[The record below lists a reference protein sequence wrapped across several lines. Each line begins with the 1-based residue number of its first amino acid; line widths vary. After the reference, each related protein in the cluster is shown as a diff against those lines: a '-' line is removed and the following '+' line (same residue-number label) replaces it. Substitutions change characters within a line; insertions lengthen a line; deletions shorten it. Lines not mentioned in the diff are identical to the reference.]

1 MKKIFLSMSLMAAM
15 FFVSCDQN
23 SADDEVQGGT
33 SAYQASLNS
42 QAKLA
47 SNALTAEADC
57 ENPVS
62 DSAVVTKALT
72 GSSGDYCVWNTTTK
86 TIGTVSVQF
95 EGMYG
100 SGIRPLTPGWY
111 VGVVDAAATCST
123 WDSWNGS
130 IDVKNDTT
138 VTPSNVG
145 TSPACTSVIIPQNV
159 VSAQGT
165 VGALNFGLGY
175 YTYASQGF
183 SITKKIVIWKD
194 KSATSAT
201 AITDPATDATEAYL
215 VEVTSIVPTFGTPPF
230 YGTVSYTYTKVL

>member
-1 MKKIFLSMSLMAAM
+1 MKKIVLTMSLMAAM

-33 SAYQASLNS
+33 SAYQTSLNS

-47 SNALTAEADC
+47 SNALVADC

-62 DSAVVTKALT
+62 DSAVVTKALV

-86 TIGTVSVQF
+86 TIGSVSVQF

-100 SGIRPLTPGWY
+100 SGIRPLTSGWY
-111 VGVVDAAATCST
+111 VGVVETTATCST
-123 WDSWNGS
+123 WDSWKGS
-130 IDVKNDTT
+130 IAVKNDTGAT
-138 VTPSNVG
+138 SNVG
-145 TSPACTSVIIPQNV
+145 TSPACTSVIIPENV
-159 VSAQGT
+159 VSADGLVGT
-165 VGALNFGLGY
+165 LNFGLGY
-175 YTYASQGF
+175 YTYASQAF

-194 KSATSAT
+194 TDSSLTWPTDYSDPTAATVS
-201 AITDPATDATEAYL
+201 EAYL
-215 VEVTSIVPTFGTPPF
+215 IEVTSIVPTFGTPPF